1 MTRLID
7 KLAETSEGGLGYM
20 ATMSGSAFL
29 PLGRSQPGA
38 RLLGGESPVASPA
51 IRELVKSGAAA
62 VPHLIAHLG
71 DKRPTKITIRHNL
84 MFFNDEY
91 DYNSRTTKAPKG
103 VNRSLFSG
111 QKGRDSHTVTV
122 GDLCFVALGQI
133 VNREF
138 EALRY
143 QPSMIIVVNSPAL
156 SEVLRGAIQKE
167 WEDLTPAKHKE
178 SLMRDFVDAD
188 SEQRRTGA
196 CLRLGYYFPGALEPL
211 ALREL
216 SKPRYDC
223 FKVEALIRQKLY
235 RTKDTKQRKQLL
247 DIFVAKYGEVA
258 RQGILVDLFDD
269 LGIQEADEKGSI
281 SPRFKKNERYDA
293 RNCLVELFN
302 YPKNVKSEDVP
313 DLDPLG
319 NCTKAGLFD
328 ALALFPTNKLDDAV
342 REVFRSTDEDYLASA
357 CAKYLIG
364 RGADADIRKYVQQ
377 HSKGANQERGQQ
389 LTAMLDWLGWT
400 TVHLAAST
408 GDAHRV
414 ETLIISGAGVNAQA
428 ENGQTPLHVA
438 AQIGYPEVVGTLLKH
453 KANPNLRDREGRMP
467 VQLGLGC
474 EPAVEMLLKAG
485 AEITDVLVAGFA
497 DRVDL
502 VKEFLKKDKTLVG
515 SRTKTSETALHLA
528 ARRGNLKVVEVLL
541 ANGADVNACDANDFM
556 PLHRA
561 AMCGHTRVVSLLLQH
576 KADAKA
582 RTAENMTALEYARYA
597 RYEDVV
603 KLLSK

>member
-1 MTRLID
+1 
-7 KLAETSEGGLGYM
+7 
-20 ATMSGSAFL
+20 
-29 PLGRSQPGA
+29 
-38 RLLGGESPVASPA
+38 
-51 IRELVKSGAAA
+51 
-62 VPHLIAHLG
+62 
-71 DKRPTKITIRHNL
+71 
-84 MFFNDEY
+84 
-91 DYNSRTTKAPKG
+91 
-103 VNRSLFSG
+103 
-111 QKGRDSHTVTV
+111 
-122 GDLCFVALGQI
+122 
-133 VNREF
+133 
-138 EALRY
+138 
-143 QPSMIIVVNSPAL
+143 
-156 SEVLRGAIQKE
+156 
-167 WEDLTPAKHKE
+167 
-178 SLMRDFVDAD
+178 
-188 SEQRRTGA
+188 
-196 CLRLGYYFPGALEPL
+196 
-211 ALREL
+211 
-216 SKPRYDC
+216 
-223 FKVEALIRQKLY
+223 
-235 RTKDTKQRKQLL
+235 
-247 DIFVAKYGEVA
+247 
-258 RQGILVDLFDD
+258 
-269 LGIQEADEKGSI
+269 
-281 SPRFKKNERYDA
+281 
-293 RNCLVELFN
+293 
-302 YPKNVKSEDVP
+302 
-313 DLDPLG
+313 
-319 NCTKAGLFD
+319 
-328 ALALFPTNKLDDAV
+328 LFPTNKLDDAV